1 MRKFGTLVALM
12 AAAGGGGAAVA
23 APSFTEC
30 PAVGHAAS
38 CNVLITIGASGEAT
52 VARDPLQPG
61 YGGFDGTLVGVLNNW
76 SNPVASLPISG
87 SRIFAL
93 NGKGMCSS
101 GFGAPGNCSEGLNQG
116 DPYDYTGDFVSF
128 SIGGLS
134 TGTVNFIGGLST
146 GSSTYFSIEGVPA
159 ATLTAG
165 SPTSE
170 PSGAEAPEPG
180 TYWLVIS
187 SGFLVL
193 CFVKFRRRPAR
204 ITESAKTSGALESHC

>member
-1 MRKFGTLVALM
+1 M

-30 PAVGHAAS
+30 PAVGHAAG
-38 CNVLITIGASGEAT
+38 CNVLITIDANGEAT
-52 VARDPLQPG
+52 VARDSLQPG

-76 SNPVASLPISG
+76 SNPIASLPISG

-128 SIGGLS
+128 LIDGLN

-146 GSSTYFSIEGVPA
+146 GSSTYFSIEGVPTA
-159 ATLTAG
+159 GLSAG

-170 PSGAEAPEPG
+170 PPSAEAPEPG
-180 TYWLVIS
+180 TYWLAIIS
-187 SGFLVL
+187 GLLLL
-193 CFVKFRRRPAR
+193 CFAKFRRRAAG
-204 ITESAKTSGALESHC
+204 ITESLKTSAALESRC